1 MIVTGCKRTWGIEN
15 PTYYFLEIET
25 FIRLIPSQSRDSL
38 YIVFDKTGVP
48 ELSDSTD
55 YIRIKKKLYSYS
67 VVWIFINPNQDE
79 IVVTE
84 SEYLREA
91 HLHLIHYSGTAVHLS
106 DNRYSV

>member
-1 MIVTGCKRTWGIEN
+1 MIMIVTGCKRTWGIEN

-55 YIRIKKKLYSYS
+55 YIRVKKTL
-67 VVWIFINPNQDE
+67 
-79 IVVTE
+79 
-84 SEYLREA
+84 L
-91 HLHLIHYSGTAVHLS
+91 LLS
-106 DNRYSV
+106 SLDFY